1 MEILLYVIIDMRRNK
16 MSIAVYPGSFDPIT
30 NGHLDIIK
38 RGAKIFDKIIV
49 GVLMN
54 VDKKHL
60 FEIDERVRLI
70 KRVTYDMENVE
81 VVSFNGLLVDLLKE
95 YNADILL
102 KGLRNS
108 TDFEY
113 ELQMAYINKELNSNI
128 ETICMMSSPE
138 NLHISSSC
146 VRQIAKF
153 GGNIEGLV
161 PKEIVSDILTRIN
174 S

>member
-1 MEILLYVIIDMRRNK
+1 

-30 NGHLDIIK
+30 NGHVDIIR
-38 RGAKIFDKIIV
+38 RGAEVFDKVII
-49 GVLMN
+49 GVLVN

-60 FEIDERVRLI
+60 FEIDERVKLI
-70 KRVTYDMENVE
+70 KKVTNDIENVE

-95 YNADILL
+95 YNANVVL

-108 TDFEY
+108 IDFEY
-113 ELQMAYINKELNSNI
+113 ELQMSYMNRELDSNI
-128 ETICMMSSPE
+128 ETICMMSSPN

-146 VRQIAKF
+146 VKQVAKF

-161 PKEIVSDILTRIN
+161 PKEIVSDILTKIN

>member
-1 MEILLYVIIDMRRNK
+1 

-30 NGHLDIIK
+30 NGHVDIIR
-38 RGAKIFDKIIV
+38 RGAKVFDKVII
-49 GVLMN
+49 GVLVN

-60 FEIDERVRLI
+60 FEIDERVKLI
-70 KRVTYDMENVE
+70 KKVTNDIENVE

-95 YNADILL
+95 YNVNVVL

-108 TDFEY
+108 IDFEY
-113 ELQMAYINKELNSNI
+113 ELQMSYMNRELDSNI
-128 ETICMMSSPE
+128 ETICMMSSPN

-146 VRQIAKF
+146 VKQVAKF

-161 PKEIVSDILTRIN
+161 PKEIVSDILTKIN

>member
-1 MEILLYVIIDMRRNK
+1 

-30 NGHLDIIK
+30 NGHVDIIR
-38 RGAKIFDKIIV
+38 RGAEVFDKVII
-49 GVLMN
+49 GVLVN

-60 FEIDERVRLI
+60 FEIDERVKLI
-70 KRVTYDMENVE
+70 KKVTNDIENVE

-95 YNADILL
+95 YNANVVL
-102 KGLRNS
+102 KGLRNAI
-108 TDFEY
+108 DFEY
-113 ELQMAYINKELNSNI
+113 ELQMSYMNRELDSNI
-128 ETICMMSSPE
+128 ETICMMSSPN

-146 VRQIAKF
+146 VKQVAKF

-161 PKEIVSDILTRIN
+161 PKEIVSDILTKIN

>member
-1 MEILLYVIIDMRRNK
+1 

-30 NGHLDIIK
+30 NGHVDIIR
-38 RGAKIFDKIIV
+38 RGAKVFDKVII
-49 GVLMN
+49 GVLVN

-60 FEIDERVRLI
+60 FEIDERVERI
-70 KRVTYDMENVE
+70 KKVTNDIENVE

-95 YNADILL
+95 YNANVVL

-108 TDFEY
+108 IDFEY
-113 ELQMAYINKELNSNI
+113 ELQMSYMNRELDSNI
-128 ETICMMSSPE
+128 ETICMMSSPN

-146 VRQIAKF
+146 VKQVAKF
-153 GGNIEGLV
+153 GENIEGLV
-161 PKEIVSDILTRIN
+161 PKEIVSDILTKIN